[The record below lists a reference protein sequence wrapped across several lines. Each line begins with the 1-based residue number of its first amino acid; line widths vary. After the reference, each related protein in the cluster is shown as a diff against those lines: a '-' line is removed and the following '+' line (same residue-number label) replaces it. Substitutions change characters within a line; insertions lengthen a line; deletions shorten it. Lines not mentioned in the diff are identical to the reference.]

1 MNYEQLLKIL
11 DIDREKLNSINI
23 NPLMREEIN
32 NCLEIIIKD
41 EESNIKKKTKQ
52 KRPKI
57 KNKV

>member
-32 NCLEIIIKD
+32 NCLEIIIIQD
-41 EESNIKKKTKQ
+41 EGPNIKKKTKQ
-52 KRPKI
+52 KKLKI
-57 KNKV
+57 KNK